1 MGIGFNSIY
10 HITDSPSFI
19 TGDKYIILDSHRWY
33 FNGDFQSD
41 FVKTNLAEKYP
52 DQFAPFKI
60 PHFKISCD
68 EPFKG
73 TLFRYPLRTDTVL
86 DISKRTYKPEEIL
99 KMFHKFYEKESIDSL
114 LFLKYIEQ
122 IFFYELKE
130 DVTESESLYTIELKN
145 ANQVQ
150 EQCHLIIEKIV
161 PIMNLLRLGELKGNN
176 HLTLVIS

>member
-1 MGIGFNSIY
+1 L
-10 HITDSPSFI
+10 
-19 TGDKYIILDSHRWY
+19 DKE
-33 FNGDFQSD
+33 F
-41 FVKTNLAEKYP
+41 P
-52 DQFAPFKI
+52 DQFVPFR
-60 PHFKISCD
+60 ISCD
-68 EPFKG
+68 RPFEG
-73 TLFRYPLRTDTVL
+73 TIFRYPLCTEEDSIDS
-86 DISKRTYKPEEIL
+86 DISKKIYKSDKIL